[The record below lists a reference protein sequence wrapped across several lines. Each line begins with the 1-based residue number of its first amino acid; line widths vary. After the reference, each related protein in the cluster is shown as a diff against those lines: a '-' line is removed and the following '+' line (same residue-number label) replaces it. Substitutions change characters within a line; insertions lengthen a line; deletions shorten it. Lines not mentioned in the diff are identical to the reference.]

1 MVTISGCMK
10 RRRGYSLLE
19 LLSVIAIIGLIAG
32 FVIPTYFGYVDR
44 ARVTVSI
51 AVADALRK
59 DIEVYHDQ
67 YQAYPASI
75 DFSSFTDQNGNS
87 VLFSITDVSLHSKMF
102 SWDSYIAS
110 AVTYTITAK
119 AMDTKHTVLTLT
131 PQGVKK

>member
-1 MVTISGCMK
+1 MKSG
-10 RRRGYSLLE
+10 RGFSLLE
-19 LLSVIAIIGLIAG
+19 LLITVAIIGFIAG
-32 FVIPTYFGYVDR
+32 IAIPTYFGYVDR

-67 YQAYPASI
+67 YQAYPANI
-75 DFSSFTDQNGNS
+75 DFTNFTDQNGNN
-87 VLFSITDVSLHSKMF
+87 VLFSINEVLLHSKMF

-110 AVTYTITAK
+110 ALTYTIAAK

-131 PQGVKK
+131 PQGIIK